1 MSMYSEGWSPADAF
15 AMVSGGRNNGD
26 GELFGG
32 GIVGLIALIII
43 GGMFGFGGFGM
54 GGMGGMMPWLLMSG
68 GFNGF
73 GGNSGAVTR
82 ADMCSEF
89 NFNGLE
95 NSVRGVQQGLCD
107 GFYAMNTSMLN
118 GFHGVDNAVCQ
129 LGYQTQQGFNATQVA
144 MMQGQN
150 ALQAQ
155 IADCCCGV
163 QRAIDGVNYN
173 MATNTCALQNT
184 MNNNTRDIID
194 NQNAG
199 TRAILDYLCQDKI
212 STLQQE
218 NQTLRL
224 AASQSNQN
232 AVLMAAMD
240 ANKADILRRT
250 GAECPTAA
258 YIVQPPTP
266 VTFPT
271 NCCGQAT
278 FANNGGCNSGC
289 NNGCCNCF

>member
-1 MSMYSEGWSPADAF
+1 MSLTSSEMTPADIF
-15 AMVSGGRNNGD
+15 AVTCGGKSNNG
-26 GELFGG
+26 GG
-32 GIVGLIALIII
+32 FLGDGIVGLIALIII

-54 GGMGGMMPWLLMSG
+54 GSMGGMGGIFPWLLMSG

-73 GGNSGAVTR
+73 GGNAAAQGALTR
-82 ADMCSEF
+82 SDLCSEF

-95 NSVRGVQQGLCD
+95 NSVRGIQQGICD
-107 GFYAMNTSMLN
+107 STYALTNAITN
-118 GFHGVDNAVCQ
+118 GFNNTNMGMM
-129 LGYQTQQGFNATQVA
+129 QGFNGVERSFCSLSSQ
-144 MMQGQN
+144 
-150 ALQAQ
+150 L
-155 IADCCCGV
+155 ADCCCTT
-163 QRAIDGVNYN
+163 QRAIDSVNYN

-212 STLQQE
+212 STLQNE
-218 NQTLRL
+218 NQALRL

-240 ANKADILRRT
+240 ANKAEILRRT
-250 GAECPTAA
+250 GAECPSAA

-278 FANNGGCNSGC
+278 FGNNGGCN
-289 NNGCCNCF
+289 NGCGNNCGF